1 MPKENKRLVV
11 DANIL
16 IGGVLGKRIL
26 EVIEELHEVNL
37 FTPETSFNDAV
48 EHLPKILRGR
58 GQQQGLSE
66 VKINEMIQTAL
77 ERLEQLRGVVE
88 MVEKTDYAH
97 MRERAIKRLPRD
109 PEDWDLVALA
119 LMLDAPIWTKDK
131 DFIGSGIATWTTQT
145 VLFYI
150 QEA

>member
-26 EVIEELHEVNL
+26 EVIEELDEIKL
-37 FTPETSFNDAV
+37 FTPETSFNDAL
-48 EHLPKILRGR
+48 EHLPRILQERG
-58 GQQQGLSE
+58 GHQGFSE
-66 VKINEMIQTAL
+66 TKTNEIIQTAL
-77 ERLEQLRGVVE
+77 ERLERLRGVVE

-119 LMLDAPIWTKDK
+119 LTLDAPIWTKDK

-145 VLFYI
+145 VLFYA
-150 QEA
+150 QEE